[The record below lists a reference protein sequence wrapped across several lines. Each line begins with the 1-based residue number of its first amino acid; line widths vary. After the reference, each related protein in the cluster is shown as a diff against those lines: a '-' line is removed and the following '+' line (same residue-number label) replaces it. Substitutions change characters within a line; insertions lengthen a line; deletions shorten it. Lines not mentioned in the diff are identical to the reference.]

1 MPTKPDKIIEELKER
16 DTNSIIGEMRQHNK
30 VHENVRN
37 VKTRDKRI
45 RFYNSIWIDKR
56 DVLKALKK
64 LEQEKDKEMIR
75 LKDNIKGFSGIYS
88 VCCGERIEL
97 KEEIKELKKYTNQC
111 NLDEFR
117 TKQIKEL
124 KTKLKDKDD
133 E

>member
-1 MPTKPDKIIEELKER
+1 MPTKPDKIIEETKNQIRKL
-16 DTNSIIGEMRQHNK
+16 IIGFVQG
-30 VHENVRN
+30 
-37 VKTRDKRI
+37 KTVDTEYIDNLILRL
-45 RFYNSIWIDKR
+45 NSDFEQAI
-56 DVLKALKK
+56 KK
-64 LEQEKDKEMIR
+64 LEQEKDKEIIR
-75 LKDNIKGFSGIYS
+75 LKDNIKGFSGVYS

-124 KTKLKDKDD
+124 KTKLKEKED